1 MNQSVSVAIWKGR
14 VSQKCIVYIQGLR
27 TNRQSIE
34 GLVVKYYTNQQ
45 YAVTVTTRMMKLKL
59 F

>member
-27 TNRQSIE
+27 TNRQSKE
-34 GLVVKYYTNQQ
+34 GLVVKYYANQQ
-45 YAVTVTTRMMKLKL
+45 YAVARRMMKLKL